1 MTAQKGKDL
10 LLKVDTNGA
19 VTVASNIPSTPSG
32 DIAAT
37 NVDAAIAELAGEKAP
52 KASPTFTGLVTAPAL
67 VSGGPVSIADDGV
80 ADLGA
85 IATSVRVMLVMMSG
99 GAGNIGW
106 YRIGGGLGIVFLD
119 GTIAQH
125 QHVERERNDRDNDR
139 LCRRQH
145 QNRGQGGEQS
155 DGLLC
160 PARWRSL
167 LRKRK

>member
-1 MTAQKGKDL
+1 MCRASTSRSRCRTA
-10 LLKVDTNGA
+10 A
-19 VTVASNIPSTPSG
+19 
-32 DIAAT
+32 AAT

-119 GTIAQH
+119 GTTVSTSTSNVTGTTGADGSITIAYVGGNIK
-125 QHVERERNDRDNDR
+125 VE
-139 LCRRQH
+139 
-145 QNRGQGGEQS
+145 NRVGMVLTVSYVLLGG
-155 DGLLC
+155 G
-160 PARWRSL
+160 AF
-167 LRKRK
+167 